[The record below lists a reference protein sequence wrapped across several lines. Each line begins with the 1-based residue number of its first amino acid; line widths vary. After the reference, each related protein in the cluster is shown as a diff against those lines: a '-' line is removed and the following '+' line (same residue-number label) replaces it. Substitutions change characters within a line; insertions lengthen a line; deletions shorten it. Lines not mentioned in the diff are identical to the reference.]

1 MRIRAGAKTDIGR
14 ARKRNEDSFLVRE
27 PLFAVADGMGGHRGG
42 NVASSLALEVL
53 GQVGE
58 EASGP
63 GDRLVE
69 GIRQANDRVLERGEA
84 DRDLR
89 GMGTTITAVR
99 TSDRTAHLAHVG
111 DSRAYLFRQG
121 ALDQLTEDHT
131 WVHRMVREG
140 KLTLEEAGKH
150 PQRSILTRALGVE
163 GDVEVDQFSLDL
175 QPGDRLLLCTDG
187 LTNMLDDE
195 AIGHILADEPDPQ
208 AAADRLVE
216 EANRAGG
223 DDNITAVILGFEDE
237 EDEKRPEGEDVVAP
251 AVIPSP
257 GTLSPVASD
266 GQTPFP
272 RRDGAAASAKRK
284 LPWRR
289 VALWLALVV
298 SIGVVAL
305 VATRIYVDRQWY
317 VGVSSGQVAVY
328 RGIPSRILGFGL
340 SHVQEVAADLPA
352 SQAEQLQPW
361 STLSE
366 GITANSLEAARQ
378 IVNQIRQDLGL
389 PAAGSGS

>member
-58 EASGP
+58 EKS
-63 GDRLVE
+63 DRSDSLVE

-121 ALDQLTEDHT
+121 ALQQLTEDHT
-131 WVHRMVREG
+131 WVRRMVREG
-140 KLTLEEAGKH
+140 KLTLEEAGQH

-163 GDVEVDQFSLDL
+163 GAVEVDQFSLDL

-195 AIGHILADEPDPQ
+195 AIGHILAEEPDLQ
-208 AAADRLVE
+208 AAADRLIE

-223 DDNITAVILGFEDE
+223 DDNITVVILGFDDE
-237 EDEKRPEGEDVVAP
+237 EDDKRPEGEPAGSP

-257 GTLSPVASD
+257 HTLSPVVSD
-266 GQTPFP
+266 GEALAP
-272 RRDGAAASAKRK
+272 RRDGGGASAKRG

-289 VALWLALVV
+289 IAVWLALVV

-317 VGVSSGQVAVY
+317 VGVSNGQVAVY
-328 RGIPSRILGFGL
+328 RGIPTRILGFHL
-340 SHVQEVAADLPA
+340 SHVQEVGADVPAA
-352 SQAEQLQPW
+352 QAEQLQPW
-361 STLSE
+361 SSLSQ

-389 PAAGSGS
+389 PVVGGSG